1 MSQLLLFCILIFM
14 YFMILRTK
22 KRFWDK
28 PGLEKFYVIVI
39 CFYSFVMVVSFILA
53 KFFSIGTF
61 EFF

>member
-1 MSQLLLFCILIFM
+1 MSPFLLFCILNFM

-22 KRFWDK
+22 KRFRDK